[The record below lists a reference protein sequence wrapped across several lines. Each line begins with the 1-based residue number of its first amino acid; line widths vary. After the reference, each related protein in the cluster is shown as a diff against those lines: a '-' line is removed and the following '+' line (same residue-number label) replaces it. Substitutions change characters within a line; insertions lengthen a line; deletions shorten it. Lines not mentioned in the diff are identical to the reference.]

1 VSKGAPPHQPVNLKI
16 QAVKNVGSSWLA
28 LAVTVAVGFFLA
40 PFILHKL
47 GDEAYGLWILVF
59 SLTGYYGLFDLGIRS
74 TIVRYVS
81 KLTTTGDD
89 DQLSRIINTSFLSYS
104 VLAVSLLVV
113 TAIGSR
119 VIDLLFHVPPAF
131 LNTAPLLFLIVG
143 SSIALNFP
151 LGLFA
156 GILEGLQK
164 FYWLNL
170 IQIISIL
177 LRAWLIVVALNRGG
191 GLVTLTL
198 ITVSFPLLSSVA
210 HILMV
215 RRSLP
220 LPFGAKFVDRRSFR
234 QLISYGAATFMI
246 IVAARLRFQTDALV
260 IGMFLSSSA
269 ITLFSIG
276 SKLVDYPTDVVQS
289 LAQIFTPMSS
299 QFDSTGDTEG
309 LRKMFVAGNRAC
321 ALTIFPI
328 CAALV
333 ILGRSLIEIWV
344 GPKYL
349 ASYAILL
356 ILVLSTTLYS
366 AQATSTKILFGI
378 SRHRVL
384 AAVVLVEGAANLV
397 LSIVLVRYL
406 GIIGVALGTA
416 IPLTCTSIFFLPL
429 HLCRILKIPLG
440 TFLRQAYLLPLALCA
455 PFAVALLSMRHL
467 FHARTYFQFMLQ
479 LGPGAL
485 VYGVGLLWLFFT
497 REAMGIK
504 MWTRFTQF
512 LHESAGWRN
521 R

>member
-1 VSKGAPPHQPVNLKI
+1 MGPGSDLYPHGRDSIAGLAVCPSSFDRRQWILVHSARQRFAGRQVLHVHFRLGKHARIPERLKDPAPHRRVCRGAEVSESAPPHQPVNLKI

-59 SLTGYYGLFDLGIRS
+59 SLTGYYSLFDLGIRS

-89 DQLSRIINTSFLSYS
+89 DQLARIINTSFFSYS

-131 LNTAPLLFLIVG
+131 LNAAPLLFLIVG

-170 IQIISIL
+170 TQIISIL
-177 LRAWLIVVALNRGG
+177 LRAWLIVVALKRGG
-191 GLVTLTL
+191 GLVTITL

-220 LPFGAKFVDRRSFR
+220 LPFGARFVDRRSFR

-276 SKLVDYPTDVVQS
+276 SKLVDYPY
-289 LAQIFTPMSS
+289 
-299 QFDSTGDTEG
+299 
-309 LRKMFVAGNRAC
+309 
-321 ALTIFPI
+321 FPD
-328 CAALV
+328 
-333 ILGRSLIEIWV
+333 
-344 GPKYL
+344 
-349 ASYAILL
+349 
-356 ILVLSTTLYS
+356 
-366 AQATSTKILFGI
+366 
-378 SRHRVL
+378 
-384 AAVVLVEGAANLV
+384 
-397 LSIVLVRYL
+397 
-406 GIIGVALGTA
+406 
-416 IPLTCTSIFFLPL
+416 
-429 HLCRILKIPLG
+429 
-440 TFLRQAYLLPLALCA
+440 
-455 PFAVALLSMRHL
+455 
-467 FHARTYFQFMLQ
+467 
-479 LGPGAL
+479 
-485 VYGVGLLWLFFT
+485 
-497 REAMGIK
+497 
-504 MWTRFTQF
+504 
-512 LHESAGWRN
+512 
-521 R
+521 